1 MTTKQFEAED
11 GMIITMMVPDDKLD
25 PKEEAKKKAD
35 EEKAR
40 KQAAIEKKMAALAL
54 EESDDEEEMAFT
66 EVKHEAAE
74 EEKDDGFEVEEGKA
88 MRETFILF
96 AGNQFLLYDFA
107 VNKSWQVGD
116 IESVNHINDAASM

>member
-1 MTTKQFEAED
+1 MTMKQFEAED
-11 GMIITMMVPDDKLD
+11 GMIVTMMSDDKKD

-54 EESDDEEEMAFT
+54 EDSDDEEEMAFT

-74 EEKDDGFEVEEGKA
+74 EVKDDGFEVEEGKA
-88 MRETFILF
+88 MRETFIVF
-96 AGNQFLLYDFA
+96 QGNQFLLYDYA
-107 VNKSWQVGD
+107 AKKSWQVGD
-116 IESVNHINDAASM
+116 IESTYHINDAASI